1 MLIRA
6 GFQITVRVDAP
17 TPMLCAL
24 SPHPDAP
31 QAMLGSGALHAMPST
46 AITAYA
52 DGFGNRISRLVAAP
66 GATTLISDFIV
77 EHDGSP
83 DEVAPGARQ
92 APIEAVPADALQ
104 FLMPSRFCE
113 SDLIAPEAWR
123 LFGATPEGWP
133 RVQAICDFVHEHITF
148 GYGFGRPTKTAM
160 DALREGSGVCRDYAH
175 LAIALCR
182 AMNIPARYA
191 SGYLGDIGV
200 PPGGP
205 MDFCA
210 WFEVYLGGRWFTFDA
225 RYNTPRIGRILM
237 VRGRDAADVA
247 MITSF
252 GPHAMEGFEV
262 WADELPRSLETPELL
277 GLLRL
282 PRQGAALEPA
292 F

>member
-6 GFQITVRVDAP
+6 GFQITVRVERP

-31 QAMLGSGALHAMPST
+31 RAYLGSGTLHAAPAAEVST
-46 AITAYA
+46 YA
-52 DGFGNRISRLVAAP
+52 DVFGNRISRLVAAP
-66 GATTLISDFIV
+66 GATTLVSDFIV
-77 EHDGSP
+77 EHDGRP
-83 DEVAPGARQ
+83 DETDEDAPQ
-92 APIEAVPADALQ
+92 QPIDALPAEVLQ

-123 LFGATPEGWP
+123 LFGTTAEGWP
-133 RVQAICDFVHEHITF
+133 RVQAICDFVHDHITF

-175 LAIALCR
+175 LAVALCR

-210 WFEVYLGGRWFTFDA
+210 WFEVFLGGRWRTFDA

-262 WADELPRSLETPELL
+262 WADELPGRLATPELL
-277 GLLRL
+277 GLRRV
-282 PRQGAALEPA
+282 PRRDAALAPA
-292 F
+292 C